1 MLENMAKLLNGYE
14 FVGVE
19 GSDMLWKK
27 EYTQE
32 VIVEIVNTASEGILI
47 IITEKNIEERVPK
60 LLKVLKETNIIHFE
74 KKEK

>member
-1 MLENMAKLLNGYE
+1 MPMYLLLLRKLICCGE
-14 FVGVE
+14 
-19 GSDMLWKK
+19 K

-32 VIVEIVNTASEGILI
+32 AIVEIVNTASESILI
-47 IITEKNIEERVPK
+47 IITGKNIEERVPK